1 MNQQPNDW
9 FESNGKF
16 PRLMKASEIAKVL
29 HVSRAQAYKLLQTG
43 AIPRYEFGGCIRARE
58 EDVREYFR
66 KHYRR
71 EISCNPNAEES
82 DLSAD

>member
-1 MNQQPNDW
+1 MNQQPNDS
-9 FESNGKF
+9 FGSAGKF

-43 AIPRYEFGGCIRARE
+43 AIPRFEFGGCIRARE

-71 EISCNPNAEES
+71 EISDNPGPEES
-82 DLSAD
+82 PLLVD